1 MLRQQK
7 DDVTDENKRVKQSI
21 QELKE
26 LSANYQAELSNVRGT
41 CTNMWAGVS
50 ERYTTLW
57 AGVQFQLDH
66 FFFFSVTNGTC
77 VVYACVSSMTH
88 MACSL

>member
-41 CTNMWAGVS
+41 CTNMWA
-50 ERYTTLW
+50 
-57 AGVQFQLDH
+57 
-66 FFFFSVTNGTC
+66 
-77 VVYACVSSMTH
+77 
-88 MACSL
+88 